1 MEELQDLLLSRDNGI
16 ATITLN
22 RPHQLNA
29 ISPAMTNGLVKL
41 ARELPEDPDL
51 KVIVVTGA
59 GRSFCAGGKRY

>member
-41 ARELPEDPDL
+41 AR
-51 KVIVVTGA
+51 
-59 GRSFCAGGKRY
+59 